1 MTQPNY
7 KEMSRP
13 ELKAYILEHRDDI
26 EAMRAYFHD
35 PNVKWNRMP
44 PMFDENG
51 QPIEENIRL
60 AEETIRRLA
69 EEDRK
74 KQQDKQQ

>member
-13 ELKAYILEHRDDI
+13 ELKAYILEHRDDL
-26 EAMRAYFHD
+26 EAMRIYFHD
-35 PNVKWNRMP
+35 PNVKWNVMP

-51 QPIEENIRL
+51 QPIEENIRF
-60 AEETIRRLA
+60 AEEALRKRIE
-69 EEDRK
+69 EEDRRK
-74 KQQDKQQ
+74 REGL